1 MKTNEFFNQDSNSS
15 QDNQNFVSTNS
26 FDMNEMLHESKQR
39 TIIPVASNNSVMNEE
54 MGKPVVKETH
64 SIETHEKHNEEI
76 DQFYQDNI
84 NKQWSLPEKVMNR
97 SMYKQVLAVK
107 QNLFKESAEYRLK
120 FYKTMLDTRLE
131 YLNEH
136 CNAMLKMIKGHY
148 RLQVSNFLMA
158 KMEELSF
165 NVRDRQFAF
174 LNMMKSKYA
183 FSESLTSYPSMQQ
196 HYLESI
202 YREESNYLQ
211 FLDGLLDKFQNIVNE
226 ELKKYS

>member
-1 MKTNEFFNQDSNSS
+1 MKTNDYFGQELNNTE
-15 QDNQNFVSTNS
+15 DNQKFVNVKSL
-26 FDMNEMLHESKQR
+26 DMNEMLQGFDQK
-39 TIIPVASNNSVMNEE
+39 TVVPVKSNSVMNQE
-54 MGKPVVKETH
+54 MEKPVAKETH
-64 SIETHEKHNEEI
+64 GIESVEKYNETV

-84 NKQWSLPEKVMNR
+84 NKQWSFPEKVMNR
-97 SMYKQVLAVK
+97 SMYKQVLEVK
-107 QNLFKESAEYRLK
+107 QNLFKESAGYRLK

-136 CNAMLKMIKGHY
+136 CNAILKMIKGHY

-174 LNMMKSKYA
+174 LEMMKGKYA
-183 FSESLTSYPSMQQ
+183 YSESLKNFPTMQQ
-196 HYLESI
+196 HYLTSI
-202 YREESNYLQ
+202 FHEEENYLQ

-226 ELKKYS
+226 ELRKYN

>member
-1 MKTNEFFNQDSNSS
+1 MKTNDYFGQELNNTE
-15 QDNQNFVSTNS
+15 DNQKFVNVKSL
-26 FDMNEMLHESKQR
+26 DMNEMLQGLDQK
-39 TIIPVASNNSVMNEE
+39 TVVPVKSNSVMNQE
-54 MGKPVVKETH
+54 MEKPVAKETH
-64 SIETHEKHNEEI
+64 GIESVEKYNETV

-84 NKQWSLPEKVMNR
+84 NKQWSFPEKVMNR
-97 SMYKQVLAVK
+97 SMYKQVLEVK
-107 QNLFKESAEYRLK
+107 QNLFKESAGYRLK

-136 CNAMLKMIKGHY
+136 CNAILKMIKGHY

-174 LNMMKSKYA
+174 LEMMKGKYA
-183 FSESLTSYPSMQQ
+183 YSESLKNFPTMQQ
-196 HYLESI
+196 HYLTSI
-202 YREESNYLQ
+202 FHEEENYLQ

-226 ELKKYS
+226 ELRKYN